1 MMFFV
6 IQSLSPNPPTVHQ
19 DYSARHDWPVK
30 KVICDLQIRLEGN
43 SKRTSGIRVRWGPEK
58 GPRCCFADV
67 TNREK
72 LRLQRSLG
80 ELGDVQMVNSQSSLH
95 PRDIVKSCLF
105 VMPYKLHLLMTTLPI
120 FSTDGLEKTA

>member
-1 MMFFV
+1 MRAMIGLLKKSFA
-6 IQSLSPNPPTVHQ
+6 ICKLGWREIRN
-19 DYSARHDWPVK
+19 ALPVFEYVGVQRK
-30 KVICDLQIRLEGN
+30 DLGVVSQTLLTG
-43 SKRTSGIRVRWGPEK
+43 K
-58 GPRCCFADV
+58 
-67 TNREK
+67 K

-80 ELGDVQMVNSQSSLH
+80 ELGDVQMVNSQNSLH